1 MNIASFL
8 IDGRR
13 ELGLVNEGAVTS
25 ITQRLSDA
33 PADMVSLMRT
43 WDRFEGALRALP
55 TARDY
60 ALSDVK
66 LLPPVE
72 RPGKIL
78 GIGLNYADHIEEA
91 GLSRPQFQTWFTK
104 AVTSVNGPFDP
115 IHKPRV
121 SEMLDYEAELVFV
134 IGRRC
139 KHVPAE
145 KALDVVFGFCI
156 GNDVSVRD
164 WQLRSGQFA
173 IGKSFDTHAPFGP
186 WLVTPDALDAG
197 NLELRCFV
205 NDVERQRSN
214 TRHMVFCCAEQIA
227 HLSQAM
233 TLEPGDVIFTGT
245 PGGVGGAM
253 KPPVWLEEGDSVRV
267 EIDGIGTIENKVV
280 LEPETLEGA
289 AR

>member
-1 MNIASFL
+1 M
-8 IDGRR
+8 
-13 ELGLVNEGAVTS
+13 
-25 ITQRLSDA
+25 
-33 PADMVSLMRT
+33 MSLMHA
-43 WDRFEGALRALP
+43 WDRLAAAISALP
-55 TARDY
+55 RTADY
-60 ALSDVK
+60 ALQDVK
-66 LLPPVE
+66 LLAPVE

-91 GLSRPQFQTWFTK
+91 GLGRPEVQTWFTK

-115 IHKPRV
+115 IHKPKV
-121 SEMLDYEAELVFV
+121 SETLDYEAELVFV

-139 KHVPAE
+139 KHVPVE
-145 KALDVVFGFCI
+145 KALDVVFGFCV

-186 WLVTPDALDAG
+186 WLVTPDSIDAG
-197 NLELRCFV
+197 NLDIRCFV
-205 NDVERQRSN
+205 NGVERQKSN
-214 TRHMVFCCAEQIA
+214 TRHMVFNCAAQIA

-253 KPPVWLEEGDSVRV
+253 KPPVWLRPGDAVKV
-267 EIDGIGTIENKVV
+267 EIDGIGAIENKVV
-280 LEPETLEGA
+280 VEPDGFQGGV
-289 AR
+289 R